1 MDDIETTKVKQD
13 SEMPILMEE
22 IPTIDLRGM
31 LWIVASIG
39 LGIVLFSGLIGR
51 FFATSFES
59 GGHISWNP
67 DEAKSNAPLVQV
79 FGGLLF
85 LGTLLEL
92 GIQRIV
98 SAIHELKT
106 TNQVEEKPHT

>member
-22 IPTIDLRGM
+22 TSTVDMKGL

-51 FFATSFES
+51 VFCDFIRVRRSHFMES
-59 GGHISWNP
+59 
-67 DEAKSNAPLVQV
+67 
-79 FGGLLF
+79 
-85 LGTLLEL
+85 
-92 GIQRIV
+92 
-98 SAIHELKT
+98 
-106 TNQVEEKPHT
+106 